1 MILSASRR
9 TDIPAFYS
17 EWFFNRIR
25 EGYLLVRNPMNIH
38 QVSRINLSPKL
49 VDCIVFWTKNPK
61 PMLKRL
67 DELKTYKY
75 YFQFTLNSY
84 DKTIEPNVP
93 LKKDLIETFIK
104 MSNLVGKER
113 VIWRYDPILLT
124 NVFTKEYHYKWFEKL
139 AQNLSP
145 YTNKCVISFVDL
157 YKKTERNLKGIE
169 LLPLTNSDMK
179 EMAINLAAISSSYG
193 FSIETCSEAL
203 SLENCNIAHGKC
215 IDDRLIFNIVGTPLT
230 LQKDPHQREICG
242 CVKSIDIG
250 AYNTCKHECF
260 YCYANF
266 SKDTVIKNISQHN
279 SKAPLLFGELGEND
293 KVTDRDM
300 KSYVDKQIRLI
311 DF

>member
-17 EWFFNRIR
+17 EWFFNRIK

-38 QVSRINLSPKL
+38 QVSRINLSPQL

-67 DELKTYKY
+67 DELKNYKY

-104 MSNLVGKER
+104 MSTLIGKER

-139 AQNLSP
+139 AQKLSP

-179 EMAINLAAISSSYG
+179 EIANNLAAISSNYG
-193 FSIETCSEAL
+193 FSIETCSEAI
-203 SLENCNIAHGKC
+203 SLENCNIVHGKC
-215 IDDRLIFNIVGTPLT
+215 INDRLISSIIGTPLT
-230 LQKDPHQREICG
+230 IEKDPYQREICG
-242 CVKSIDIG
+242 CVKSIDVG

-279 SKAPLLFGELGEND
+279 SKSPLLFGELGEND
-293 KVTDRDM
+293 KITDRDM
-300 KSYVDKQIRLI
+300 KSYVDKQISLI